1 MGLVVCRTAQK
12 IRDVPNS
19 NASGADLP
27 ARRGFSHMNGVES
40 VWNGVCACERRKKRD
55 KLAAQPPKV
64 QERKMDKTVFAAV
77 DLYTPTYL
85 ETIYTAHESVALS
98 LKETALN
105 FHALYICSRVGDQ

>member
-1 MGLVVCRTAQK
+1 MGCVRANEGKRETSSRRNPQK
-12 IRDVPNS
+12 FRN
-19 NASGADLP
+19 
-27 ARRGFSHMNGVES
+27 
-40 VWNGVCACERRKKRD
+40 ERWI
-55 KLAAQPPKV
+55 
-64 QERKMDKTVFAAV
+64 AAV